1 MQSHSLV
8 NLTPTA
14 LCQLL
19 SLYLCF
25 CAFQLPPMIVT
36 VGARQRQE
44 GAARAEEAAQADG
57 CAAFALSSPAF
68 WRQCCTVERKARY
81 LENRYDCNEI
91 DFVAIST

>member
-14 LCQLL
+14 LRQLL

-36 VGARQRQE
+36 VGAQA
-44 GAARAEEAAQADG
+44 GAGGAEDAAQADG

-81 LENRYDCNEI
+81 QENRYDCNEI

>member
-14 LCQLL
+14 LRQLL

-36 VGARQRQE
+36 VGAQAEAGGRREQQEQKKLLKLMAVLPSLCHRQPF
-44 GAARAEEAAQADG
+44 GDSVAQWNG
-57 CAAFALSSPAF
+57 KHV
-68 WRQCCTVERKARY
+68 T
-81 LENRYDCNEI
+81 
-91 DFVAIST
+91 